1 MGDLF
6 RRRLSWRSCVWV
18 GEGGRQGNAREKV
31 SHHTYLAGKILS
43 HQPNKQTLCQRCE
56 CRACVYASHRWRSL
70 LVTDGWWVLLWQ
82 ASMGFISGDWL
93 IAWFLFCEW
102 KTAGGPGPCQSSV
115 GSVTLTFPRRD
126 TEHMWG
132 AASES
137 SRTEGWRK
145 GGKKEQWRLGRE
157 DRLLVFQPRLSSHFS
172 RTRRS
177 LASALPLSLVV
188 WSCRDF
194 VTSCLNC

>member
-6 RRRLSWRSCVWV
+6 RRRLSWRSCVSLRR
-18 GEGGRQGNAREKV
+18 ERQRERKSES
-31 SHHTYLAGKILS
+31 SHLPSKQNSLS
-43 HQPNKQTLCQRCE
+43 QANKQTMSERVQSV
-56 CRACVYASHRWRSL
+56 CVYASHRWRSL
-70 LVTDGWWVLLWQ
+70 LVTAGWWVLLWQ

-132 AASES
+132 EASES
-137 SRTEGWRK
+137 SVTEEWR
-145 GGKKEQWRLGRE
+145 GKKSAMEAGEGGFGGRTGYWYSSRE
-157 DRLLVFQPRLSSHFS
+157 FPSHFS

-188 WSCRDF
+188 WSCWDF
-194 VTSCLNC
+194 VTSCLNF

>member
-1 MGDLF
+1 M
-6 RRRLSWRSCVWV
+6 WVW
-18 GEGGRQGNAREKV
+18 GGKDNVREKV
-31 SHHTYLAGKILS
+31 SHHTYLASKILS
-43 HQPNKQTLCQRCE
+43 HQANKQTMSERVQSV
-56 CRACVYASHRWRSL
+56 CVYASHRWRSL
-70 LVTDGWWVLLWQ
+70 LVTAGWWVLLWQ

-132 AASES
+132 EASES
-137 SRTEGWRK
+137 SVTEEWR
-145 GGKKEQWRLGRE
+145 GKKSAMEAREGGFGGRTGYWYSSRE
-157 DRLLVFQPRLSSHFS
+157 FPSHFS

-188 WSCRDF
+188 WSCWDF
-194 VTSCLNC
+194 VTSCLNF